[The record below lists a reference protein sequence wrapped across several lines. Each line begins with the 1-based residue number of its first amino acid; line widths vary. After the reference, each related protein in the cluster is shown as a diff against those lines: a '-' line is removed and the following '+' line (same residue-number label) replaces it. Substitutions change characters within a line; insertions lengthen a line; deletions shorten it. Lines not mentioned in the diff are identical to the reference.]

1 MTGNAVAAL
10 RERGRLAAVGL
21 ALLVAA
27 YLAWKVGQSPQ
38 QALQFAFNGMAVGA
52 IYALLAMGFTLV
64 YSTVWFFD
72 LYYGAAATLGAYGV
86 FYLRSSDALYS
97 RYEAANPFINGVLAL
112 VVGGVVAWALHV
124 GPAARLRAK
133 LPEAA
138 YRALIAA
145 LGISAAAYTLAVLS
159 FPEHLRMLLA
169 PAIGLAAAIAIGRLA
184 FGVLW
189 TAAGTR
195 ARAVAATLAGSA
207 AGAASGYF
215 LAGAE
220 GADLYLSWLLS
231 CLLAGSV
238 GLALYRG
245 LYVHMR
251 ARAKSPLIM
260 LVASLGIL
268 LSLTAFI
275 SIAFESAPRP
285 LPEAFGTG
293 SVTVGGAYIK
303 GFSIFA
309 IAVALLGFAALW
321 LMLGKT
327 TFGRAVR
334 AIGDDEQ
341 VARVVGINTV
351 VVVSIVFFI
360 GAVYAALA
368 GVISGHDTA
377 IQPRMGLLLL
387 LKGWIASVV
396 GGIGNLYGAILGGFV
411 LGMVEQFGI
420 WDLAGEWRDAIAF
433 VLLILFLSFWPNGL
447 LPGGR
452 PCRRAPG
459 CKRAGVA
466 CWRIRADSVWTT
478 SAASSCGRPWPSSAG
493 RSGSW
498 SGRASALRS
507 RSERCSGSGRSLRS
521 A

>member
-1 MTGNAVAAL
+1 MIANAAAAL
-10 RERGRLAAVGL
+10 REQGRLAALGL
-21 ALLVAA
+21 SLLVVA

-38 QALQFAFNGMAVGA
+38 QALQFAFNGLAVGA

-97 RYEAANPFINGVLAL
+97 RYEVANPFINGVLAL
-112 VVGGVVAWALHV
+112 VAGGVVAWFMHV
-124 GPAARLRAK
+124 GPMDRLQSK
-133 LPEAA
+133 LPENA
-138 YRALIAA
+138 YRALVVA
-145 LGISAAAYTLAVLS
+145 LALAAAAYTLAVLS
-159 FPEHLRMLLA
+159 FPEHLRILLA
-169 PAIGLAAAIAIGRLA
+169 PAIGLAAAIAVGKLLIGLLERP
-184 FGVLW
+184 
-189 TAAGTR
+189 AAAIEPG
-195 ARAVAATLAGSA
+195 ARASA
-207 AGAASGYF
+207 AALVGSGVGVVIGF
-215 LAGAE
+215 LLAGAE

-251 ARAKSPLIM
+251 ARANSPLIM
-260 LVASLGIL
+260 LVASLGVL
-268 LSLTAFI
+268 LSFTAFI

-285 LPEAFGTG
+285 LPETFG
-293 SVTVGGAYIK
+293 SASISIAGAYIK
-303 GFSIFA
+303 GFNVFA
-309 IAVALLGFAALW
+309 ICVALLGFAGLW
-321 LMLGKT
+321 LMLQKT
-327 TFGRAVR
+327 KFGRAVR

-341 VARVVGINTV
+341 VAKVVGINTV
-351 VVVSIVFFI
+351 VIVSIVFFI

-368 GVISGHDTA
+368 GILSGHDTA

-447 LPGGR
+447 LPR
-452 PCRRAPG
+452 
-459 CKRAGVA
+459 K
-466 CWRIRADSVWTT
+466 
-478 SAASSCGRPWPSSAG
+478 
-493 RSGSW
+493 
-498 SGRASALRS
+498 
-507 RSERCSGSGRSLRS
+507 
-521 A
+521 